1 MKTRTKEFFEGRHLG
16 LMATIIFFAWLGF
29 GIFGQCAGGGDM
41 IKALLACESGPNV
54 GGKFLI
60 AWASSGAILLRRTA
74 NDRALT
80 SPDAF
85 I

>member
-41 IKALLACESGPNV
+41 IKALRLTDTFLSAHAKKSAESH
-54 GGKFLI
+54 L
-60 AWASSGAILLRRTA
+60 SSG
-74 NDRALT
+74 
-80 SPDAF
+80 
-85 I
+85 